1 MFASVCPTQPG
12 RESLF
17 MLRTHN
23 INFDIYFE
31 NDLQKCKIAKGL
43 KSNYKVKSDQAR
55 NDQLRF
61 QV

>member
-1 MFASVCPTQPG
+1 MTYRVSGLIIKNILKTQVFASVCLTQPG

-17 MLRTHN
+17 MLRTHD

-43 KSNYKVKSDQAR
+43 NR
-55 NDQLRF
+55 
-61 QV
+61 